1 MQKFHYYLFPVLVYI
16 LSLLPGILHSQ
27 SAFVQLP
34 DATGFADNIPQHTLD
49 SLESASQSLREA
61 LP

>member
-1 MQKFHYYLFPVLVYI
+1 MLRRLYLLAIIALALIPAHG
-16 LSLLPGILHSQ
+16 LSQ
-27 SAFVQLP
+27 TAFNQLP
-34 DATGFADNIPQHTLD
+34 DATGFADNIPQQTLD

>member
-1 MQKFHYYLFPVLVYI
+1 MLRRLYLLAIIALALIPAHTLAQTGFN
-16 LSLLPGILHSQ
+16 
-27 SAFVQLP
+27 QLP